1 MHAERKENN
10 KIKRCYTQCVYFQHY
25 NEQSVDKI
33 ALKEKNSFGKGG

>member
-1 MHAERKENN
+1 MPNEQKKNAA
-10 KIKRCYTQCVYFQHY
+10 TPSVYFQHY